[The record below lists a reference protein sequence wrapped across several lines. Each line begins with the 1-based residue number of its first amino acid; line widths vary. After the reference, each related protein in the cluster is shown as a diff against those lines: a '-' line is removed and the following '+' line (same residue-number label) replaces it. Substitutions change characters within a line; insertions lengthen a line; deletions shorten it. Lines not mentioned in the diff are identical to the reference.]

1 MTKPSWYLPISED
14 LSAALSRG
22 NSPDIAL
29 LSRYEIAAI
38 LYLHQLPRL
47 PVRAPLE
54 MERSFA
60 SLLPRDIELLKSA
73 LTSHFDRSA
82 FTAGLMLAPEL
93 GISLMSQE
101 AIASRKYV
109 RHDGSWDFDY
119 AKRQN
124 IVVGAL
130 SHEHVRPNG
139 RIIRVSDHQLR
150 MIHTIRAN
158 QEDSIEAQ
166 AHAGT
171 GKTFVIGEILE
182 LMPERRL
189 MLLADTRPKLQP
201 IENRFSKDQIKTNT
215 FKDLAVEI
223 LARGNRE
230 LQNKMTAASRIQIP
244 YSVLAEQ
251 VGLGPIGKRNAF
263 QVAAL
268 CWGVLTKFCSSPDPY
283 ITRTH
288 IPRNQIQWLSLIEQ
302 EAVAA
307 AAAKLWMK
315 MTCLDI
321 ESEALPVRGYHRI
334 KQVALAGLS
343 IPEYADTI
351 LVDEAQDLSG
361 PVVQLLDESGH
372 TVISLGDRFQNL
384 QGHYVSHKATIR
396 HNDMAISLRAGPAL
410 ADFVNPLIAAFPAA
424 SALPFVADKSKE
436 TIVAE
441 YPSDSFPPEPTVIL
455 VADEWG
461 LFDWLIRNRKMKQ
474 GAAVVDW
481 MKNFELFLN
490 GCLGLYQHNDRPE
503 HSAISQFRT
512 WEDLRKVMSWNESFN
527 RVEHWL
533 ETIGVKYGVT
543 ELYQHA
549 PRSELSHDVPS
560 RTLLATVFTAKNFEF
575 KRMAISEDLYYF
587 SDLRGKTALSKQLA
601 FLYTAITRASGII
614 YFPDT
619 HKDRLSLILNFD
631 KNSSKRVLNE

>member
-1 MTKPSWYLPISED
+1 MTKPSWYLPLSED
-14 LSAALSRG
+14 LSAALSSG

-29 LSRYEIAAI
+29 LSLYEVAAI
-38 LYLHQLPRL
+38 LYLHQLPKL
-47 PVRAPLE
+47 PVSAPLE

-73 LTSHFDRSA
+73 LASHFNRSA
-82 FTAGLMLAPEL
+82 FTAGLMLAPSL
-93 GISLMSQE
+93 DIGLMSQE
-101 AIASRKYV
+101 AIASREYV

-119 AKRQN
+119 AKRQH

-139 RIIRVSDHQLR
+139 RIVRVSDHQLR

-171 GKTFVIGEILE
+171 GKTFAIGEILE
-182 LMPERRL
+182 LMPQRRF

-201 IENRFSKDQIKTNT
+201 IRNRFSKDQIKTNT

-251 VGLGPIGKRNAF
+251 VGLGPIGKRNSF

-268 CWGVLTKFCSSPDPY
+268 CWGVLTKFCSSSDPY

-307 AAAKLWMK
+307 AAAKLWMR
-315 MTCLDI
+315 MTCLDV

-384 QGHYVSHKATIR
+384 QGRYVSHKATIR

-410 ADFVNPLIAAFPAA
+410 ADFVNPLIGAFPEA

-436 TIVAE
+436 TVVAE
-441 YPSDSFPPEPTVIL
+441 YPSNSFPPESTVIL

-461 LFDWLIRNRKMKQ
+461 IFDWLIRNRDMQ
-474 GAAVVDW
+474 RGAAVVDW
-481 MKNFELFLN
+481 NEKTESFLN
-490 GCLGLYQHNDRPE
+490 SCLMLFQGDRPRHE
-503 HSAISQFRT
+503 AIAGFRT
-512 WEDLRKVMSWNESFN
+512 WDDLRKVMSWNDAFL
-527 RVEHWL
+527 RVEKWL
-533 ETIGVKYGVT
+533 ETVGVKFGVT
-543 ELYQHA
+543 ELYQYA
-549 PRSELSHDVPS
+549 PIAELSHPLPL
-560 RTLLATVFTAKNFEF
+560 RPLLATVFTAKNFEF

-601 FLYTAITRASGII
+601 FLYTAITRASGKI

-619 HKDRLSLILNFD
+619 HKERLSLILNFER
-631 KNSSKRVLNE
+631 NSSKRIWME

>member
-1 MTKPSWYLPISED
+1 MTKPSWYLPVSEE

-22 NSPDIAL
+22 DSPDIAL
-29 LSRYEIAAI
+29 LSRYEVAAI
-38 LYLHQLPRL
+38 LYLHHLPKL
-47 PVRAPLE
+47 PVCAPLE

-60 SLLPRDIELLKSA
+60 TLLTRDIDLLKST
-73 LTSHFDRSA
+73 LTSHFNRRA
-82 FTAGLMLAPEL
+82 FTAGLMLAPSL
-93 GISLMSQE
+93 GIGLMSQE
-101 AIASRKYV
+101 AIASRNYV
-109 RHDGSWDFDY
+109 RHDGSWDFDL
-119 AKRQN
+119 AKRQQ
-124 IVVGAL
+124 IIIGAL

-182 LMPERRL
+182 LMPERRF

-201 IENRFSKDQIKTNT
+201 IEKRFSKDQIKTNT
-215 FKDLAVEI
+215 FKDLAVEL

-244 YSVLAEQ
+244 YSALAEQ

-268 CWGVLTKFCSSPDPY
+268 CWGVLAKFCSSPDPS
-283 ITRTH
+283 ITRKH
-288 IPRNQIQWLSLIEQ
+288 IPRHQMQWLSSIEQ

-307 AAAKLWMK
+307 ASAKLWMR

-321 ESEALPVRGYHRI
+321 ESDPLPVRGYHRI
-334 KQVALAGLS
+334 KQVALARLP

-351 LVDEAQDLSG
+351 LVDEAQDLTG

-384 QGHYVSHKATIR
+384 QGHYVRHKANIR
-396 HNDMAISLRAGPAL
+396 HHDMAISLRAGPAL
-410 ADFVNPLIAAFPAA
+410 ADFVNPLIAAFPEA
-424 SALPFVADKSKE
+424 SAMPFVADKSKE
-436 TIVAE
+436 TVVAA
-441 YPSDSFPPEPTVIL
+441 YPSESFPPEPTVIL

-461 LFDWLIRNRKMKQ
+461 LFDWLVRNREMKK

-481 MKNFELFLN
+481 MKKIESFLN
-490 GCLGLYQHNDRPE
+490 GCLGLYQHNDRAE
-503 HSAISQFRT
+503 HEAISQFRT
-512 WEDLRKVMSWNESFN
+512 WDDLRKVMSWNESFN

-533 ETIGVKYGVT
+533 ETVGVKYGVA

-549 PRSELSHDVPS
+549 PRSELSHDLPS
-560 RTLLATVFTAKNFEF
+560 RYLLATVYTVKNFEF
-575 KRMAISEDLYYF
+575 KKMAISEDLYYF
-587 SDLRGKTALSKQLA
+587 SDLRGNTALSKQLA
-601 FLYTAITRASGII
+601 FLYTAITRASGKI
-614 YFPDT
+614 YLPDT
-619 HKDRLSLILNFD
+619 HKDRLSLILNYER
-631 KNSSKRVLNE
+631 NSSKRIWIE